1 MSRIR
6 LVYLSTVCY
15 GTYETNVKKN
25 CTEAMNWYRLN
36 ELKKWLIQKILLLDW
51 PTCNSLASITK
62 PANLLP
68 SINVSARPRQ
78 GAVGREGGQWLAADH
93 DGRPLALQLDLA
105 QETRDLG
112 RVHRATLRTRVHH
125 QLKMVWF
132 VKTWKI
138 YWDGISLLSIIS
150 EKKATL

>member
-51 PTCNSLASITK
+51 PTCNSLAFNHKTSQPPTFHQCIRP
-62 PANLLP
+62 PAAGCSRAGRRAVTCRWSWRAAACPPTRFGPGDTRSGSCSPCYPSHQSSPSTEKVFMISTFSYIFYCNPLP
-68 SINVSARPRQ
+68 LFILTS
-78 GAVGREGGQWLAADH
+78 GE
-93 DGRPLALQLDLA
+93 
-105 QETRDLG
+105 E
-112 RVHRATLRTRVHH
+112 
-125 QLKMVWF
+125 F
-132 VKTWKI
+132 
-138 YWDGISLLSIIS
+138 
-150 EKKATL
+150 